1 MTHEKKRIKQSV
13 IFPSGLYLA
22 NIIINTLDKSGITH
36 EAFAKSIGR
45 HDSTVETWMDGRHL
59 PNMTTRQRIVEYLN
73 RLSPLTFSEDAFYSA
88 YKKDKTIVARQRM
101 KFKQKV
107 KQYAVDNSLSY
118 NDAFA
123 VMVGKTSLSKQR
135 ELSHEEDLVLH
146 RNREVYENAAV
157 ETVAVKTA
165 PVKTVPVPTTTPE
178 EGSFNGMVED
188 AIYDALTVSLN
199 FTQLSQSNKNVA
211 KQLVEMLKDA
221 SDEKGNV
228 LRTVVSALA
237 SDANKNL
244 ES

>member
-13 IFPSGLYLA
+13 IFPTGLYLA
-22 NIIINTLDKSGITH
+22 NIIFNTLDKCGITH
-36 EAFAKSIGR
+36 ETFAKRIGR
-45 HDSTVETWMDGRHL
+45 HSSTVETWMDGRHL
-59 PNMTTRQRIVEYLN
+59 PNLTTRKRICTYLYRVSFGN
-73 RLSPLTFSEDAFYSA
+73 FNQDAFYSA

-101 KFKQKV
+101 KFKQEV
-107 KQYAVDNSLSY
+107 KQYSIDNSLSY

-123 VMVGKTSLSKQR
+123 VMAGKTSLGKQR

-146 RNREVYENAAV
+146 RNRESYELEEKDTTPVATLPV
-157 ETVAVKTA
+157 VTTPIKTVAVD
-165 PVKTVPVPTTTPE
+165 TPDDIL
-178 EGSFNGMVED
+178 ED

-199 FTQLSQSNKNVA
+199 FSQLSSSNKKVA
-211 KQLVEMLKDA
+211 KELVEMLKDA

-237 SDANKNL
+237 SDTNKDL